1 MAGISENNIRKR
13 PSVKGSHKIAL
24 GAGDFGYSLI
34 SSTVATY
41 IMTFGTMAV
50 GVSGTLMGI
59 AIAIG
64 TIFDAVSDPIVGYI
78 SDNSKNRFFGKRF
91 GFMLFGLIFLIMSSI
106 FIWAIPLDMAPIG
119 QFLWFAI
126 GLTLIRTCNTLY
138 YTPVGALSVEISD
151 DYNERTTIQTTR
163 SIFYIIGMILPIV
176 IIGFFQNKYT
186 VYDEA
191 GKVLIPGQFSVQGY
205 IDFSYVAAA
214 VAIVSTAY
222 LFVMT
227 FSNVPRLNAKYMR
240 EETEESTKKSFKRVL
255 MDFFSALKSKD
266 MRYIIFGYSTSL
278 MSATLI
284 ITLGFHLFT
293 FTFKTTTTQMYTL
306 MGGLLLMTVAGQ
318 PLWMILSKKTD
329 RKKTLLIGLIIS
341 LVGCFLL
348 FAAFLLRGVVNPIIQ
363 RGFAGALIMLPPLMI
378 AGLGTG
384 VLYSMPL
391 ALLGDVVA
399 KVSRTQKGEKTGTY
413 AGMMTFAYKV
423 SQALTQFLA
432 GLMLDAIGFQEGSTT
447 QPESVSSALGWFLCI
462 GLIVAVSVGFFIF
475 SKLDINKEEITKIL
489 EEQRN
494 A

>member
-24 GAGDFGYSLI
+24 GVGDFGYSLI

-50 GVSGTLMGI
+50 GVSGTIMGI

-64 TIFDAVSDPIVGYI
+64 TIFDALSDPIVGYL

-91 GFMLFGLIFLIMSSI
+91 GFMLFGLIFLVIASI
-106 FIWAIPLDMAPIG
+106 FIWAIPMDMSPTG
-119 QFLWFAI
+119 QFLWFAV
-126 GLTLIRTCNTLY
+126 GLTLIRTFNTLY
-138 YTPVGALSVEISD
+138 FTPVGALSVEISD

-176 IIGFFQNKYT
+176 IIGVFQNKYT

-214 VAIVSTAY
+214 VAIVSAAY

-227 FSNVPRLNAKYMR
+227 FSNVPRLNAKYMGEGAEVR
-240 EETEESTKKSFKRVL
+240 TKKSLKRVL
-255 MDFFSALKSKD
+255 LDFFSVMKNKD
-266 MRYIIFGYSTSL
+266 MRYIIFGYSIA
-278 MSATLI
+278 MISATLI
-284 ITLGFHLFT
+284 ITLGFHMFT
-293 FTFKTTTTQMYTL
+293 FTFKTTTSQMYTL
-306 MGGLLLMTVAGQ
+306 MGGLLFMTIAGQ
-318 PLWMILSKKTD
+318 PLWMFLSKKTD
-329 RKKTLLIGLIIS
+329 KKKTMLIGLIIS
-341 LVGCFLL
+341 LCGCGLL
-348 FAAFLLRGVVNPIIQ
+348 FAAFLMRDWINVLVQTSFV
-363 RGFAGALIMLPPLMI
+363 GAFILLPPLMI
-378 AGLGTG
+378 AGTGTG

-391 ALLGDVVA
+391 ALIGDVVTKNS
-399 KVSRTQKGEKTGTY
+399 KVEKGEKTGTY
-413 AGMMTFAYKV
+413 AGMMTFAYKA
-423 SQALTQFLA
+423 SQALTQLMA
-432 GLMLDAIGFQEGSTT
+432 GIALDAIGFQEGSAT
-447 QPESVSSALGWFLCI
+447 QPDGVSSALGWFLCI
-462 GLIVAVSVGFFIF
+462 GLVLAVTAGIVIF
-475 SKLDINKEEITKIL
+475 SKLDVNKEEITKIL